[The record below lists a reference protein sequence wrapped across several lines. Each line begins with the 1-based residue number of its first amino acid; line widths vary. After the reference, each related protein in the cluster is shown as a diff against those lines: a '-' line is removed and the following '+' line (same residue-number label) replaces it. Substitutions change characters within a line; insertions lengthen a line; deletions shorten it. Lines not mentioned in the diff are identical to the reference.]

1 MSGVISKKLK
11 FKGDKPTLTFRISR
25 CHRSKLVLVIVDLS
39 MSSLLLLGLVPF
51 ELELLGDDPGH
62 VAFPMTFGW
71 SASDSGC
78 DIIIRVI
85 AITRTTR
92 HAEC

>member
-11 FKGDKPTLTFRISR
+11 FKGDKPKKKKRAHREVDDDQDEFAAMAAADPKGKCLT
-25 CHRSKLVLVIVDLS
+25 C
-39 MSSLLLLGLVPF
+39 
-51 ELELLGDDPGH
+51 
-62 VAFPMTFGW
+62 FPMTFGW

-78 DIIIRVI
+78 DVIIRVI